1 MTITIAITDD
11 EALVASSLAT
21 LLGLEE
27 DLEVLTVCGSGEEI
41 LTWWKKQQTL
51 GEAVAD
57 VCVLDL
63 QLGGIDG
70 IDTAIR
76 LRELTGDLPVLIVTS
91 HARPRQLKRALAK
104 GILGFLPK
112 TSRADDFAN
121 AIRSVHGGRRY
132 IDPELAAMTIS
143 AGESPLTEREEEILE
158 LAGRGMSVEE
168 IAAAA
173 YLAPGTTR
181 NYLSQAMGKV
191 GAQNRFEAFTRARE
205 LGWL

>member
-1 MTITIAITDD
+1 MISIAIADD

-21 LLGLEE
+21 LLGLED
-27 DLEVLTVCGSGEEI
+27 DLVVLTTCGSGEEI
-41 LTWWKKQQTL
+41 ITWWNKQSAA
-51 GEAVAD
+51 GEKTAD

-70 IDTAIR
+70 VDTAVK
-76 LRELTGDLPVLIVTS
+76 LREHTGNLPVLIVTS
-91 HARPRQLKRALAK
+91 HARPRQLKRALAH

-112 TSRADDFAN
+112 TSTAEEFAN
-121 AIRSVHGGRRY
+121 AIRSVYSGRRY

-158 LAGRGMSVEE
+158 LAGKGKSVED

-173 YLAPGTTR
+173 HLAPGTTR
-181 NYLSQAMGKV
+181 NYLSQAMSKV

>member
-1 MTITIAITDD
+1 MITIAIADD

-27 DLEVLTVCGSGEEI
+27 DLEVLTVCGSGEEM
-41 LTWWKKQQTL
+41 LAWWRKRHTQ
-51 GEAVAD
+51 GHAVAD

-70 IDTAIR
+70 IDTAIT
-76 LRELTGDLPVLIVTS
+76 LRELTPDLPVVIVTS
-91 HARPRQLKRALAK
+91 HARPRQLKRALVN

-112 TSRADDFAN
+112 TSTAEDFAG
-121 AIRSVHGGRRY
+121 AIRNVHTGRRY
-132 IDPELAAMTIS
+132 IDPELAALTIS
-143 AGESPLTEREEEILE
+143 AGESPLTEREEEVLE
-158 LAGRGMSVEE
+158 LAGKGWSVEE
-168 IAAAA
+168 IAAAV